1 MKRHVSFFT
10 LNLESITIKSN
21 VVDFRFGEREREH
34 EHEPLESKFE
44 VAKRKPTENGV
55 SQ

>member
-1 MKRHVSFFT
+1 
-10 LNLESITIKSN
+10 
-21 VVDFRFGEREREH
+21 VVDFRFGERQQ

-44 VAKRKPTENGV
+44 VAKRKPKENGV